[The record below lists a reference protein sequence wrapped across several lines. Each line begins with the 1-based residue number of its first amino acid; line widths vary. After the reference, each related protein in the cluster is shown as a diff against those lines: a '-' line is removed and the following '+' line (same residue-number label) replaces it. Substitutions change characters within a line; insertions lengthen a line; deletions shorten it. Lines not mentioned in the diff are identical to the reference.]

1 MVKVICPNG
10 QNLDQGN
17 CLSILPSKRNDQ
29 KYKSIYLI
37 NGFSGWPRIYK
48 EHDSKTGDKEVWEEA
63 M

>member
-10 QNLDQGN
+10 QNLDQST

-48 EHDSKTGDKEVWEEA
+48 EHDSKTGDKEVWEEE